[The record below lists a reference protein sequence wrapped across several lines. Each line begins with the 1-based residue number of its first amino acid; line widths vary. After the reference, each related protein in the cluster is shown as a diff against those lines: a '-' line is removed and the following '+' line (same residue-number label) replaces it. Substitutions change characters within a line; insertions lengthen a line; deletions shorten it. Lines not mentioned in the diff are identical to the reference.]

1 MQTISEKPNK
11 TVIEMTSVSKV
22 KDAVLRTGVV
32 EPDIREND
40 KTPSWD
46 GELRLYKSQESFS
59 KDSLIGNIPVQ
70 VKGTWVNRFSKNK
83 ATFQVE
89 VSDLRNYLQGGG
101 VMFFLVQIKDF
112 DCYKIYFA
120 SLLPFDLRRL
130 LDEAKDQNTKQIK
143 LEQFPYKYRD
153 GVLRILTRF
162 ITNKRKQG
170 TLLPNIRSMLDLNG
184 AEIEIEQLEFSV
196 PSVGLKTPEAVFEDM
211 LQNPLYIY
219 AKPKNLEASFV
230 VDKIFPEEIIT
241 HHTSSV
247 EVNGEVLYDRVDF
260 IRKAGGIKQIKIAD
274 SFLFTIHEG
283 HLSFNYN
290 FNGTLNEQI
299 QSLTLLDALVQ
310 GKKVKIGKQEMPF
323 SNLTLNGHT
332 PEEITRRL
340 SMLRRAKE
348 VLLQLRVKK
357 DLEFGRTPEEDL
369 QKLSFLAAG
378 VLDKTPVPISIN
390 GKGGVGLLRIG
401 NIDLLLS
408 LKKYTHNEFIVSN
421 FFDTRD
427 IVLTKDKNTPKNG
440 VPVSPYIMLN
450 VDLLDSVDNLNLDEI
465 APSIM
470 SYPYWDAYG
479 NKIILL
485 VLELLKLYDKKRND
499 DILDIV
505 TQLLSFIKENDCGM
519 EELCKINQL
528 QTEKR
533 RRRLTKEEIRYL
545 VSLKQSGI
553 SLPYQLAANILLESF
568 SEAQLVYDQLE
579 EQERKEFDCYP
590 IKNLWPSN

>member
-1 MQTISEKPNK
+1 MLEKPNK
-11 TVIEMTSVSKV
+11 TVIEMTSISKV

-32 EPDIREND
+32 EPDIRDND

-112 DCYKIYFA
+112 DSYKIYFA
-120 SLLPFDLRRL
+120 ALLPFDLRRL
-130 LDEAKDQNTKQIK
+130 LDEAKDQKTKQIK
-143 LEQFPYKYRD
+143 LEQFPHKYRD
-153 GVLRILTRF
+153 GVLRILSGF

-170 TLLPNIRSMLDLNG
+170 ILLPNIRSMLDLNG
-184 AEIEIEQLEFSV
+184 AKIEIEQLEFSV
-196 PSVGLKTPEAVFEDM
+196 PSIGLKTPEAVFEEI

-219 AKPKNLEASFV
+219 AKPKNLEASFA

-260 IRKAGGIKQIKIAD
+260 IRKVGGIKQIKIAD
-274 SFLFTIHEG
+274 SFLFTINEG
-283 HLSFNYN
+283 HLSFNYS

-310 GKKVKIGKQEMPF
+310 GQKVKIGKQEMPF

-332 PEEITRRL
+332 PEQITRRL

-357 DLEFGRTPEEDL
+357 DLEFGRSPEEDL
-369 QKLSFLAAG
+369 QKLSFLATG

-390 GKGGVGLLRIG
+390 GKGGVGILRIG

-408 LKKYTHNEFIVSN
+408 LKKYAHNKFMVSN

-427 IVLTKDKNTPKNG
+427 IVLTKDKNTLKNG
-440 VPVSPYIMLN
+440 MPVSPYIMLN

-485 VLELLKLYDKKRND
+485 VLELLKFYDKKRND

-505 TQLLSFIKENDCGM
+505 TQLLSFIKENDCEM

-533 RRRLTKEEIRYL
+533 RRTLTKEEIKYL
-545 VSLKQSGI
+545 ASLKQSGI

-568 SEAQLVYDQLE
+568 GEAQLIYDQLE
-579 EQERKEFDCYP
+579 DQERKEFDCYP
-590 IKNLWPSN
+590 IKNLWPRN